1 MQIARRAPAW
11 HGPAR
16 PCQHRLARGHD
27 DRDIAR
33 ESLDIHAAPYLEH
46 GGAEAMVRQV
56 QALDVHD
63 TLAVADRLPDLDL
76 PARIVWGEADQFQKL
91 EYGERLARDL
101 RAPLR
106 RIPGGKHFTP
116 EDHPDVIAEETGALL
131 DGLPDRAEEGS

>member
-1 MQIARRAPAW
+1 
-11 HGPAR
+11 
-16 PCQHRLARGHD
+16 
-27 DRDIAR
+27 
-33 ESLDIHAAPYLEH
+33 
-46 GGAEAMVRQV
+46 MVRQV